1 MARCSNGR
9 GRLLA
14 FASPNA
20 ELILFIVFYG
30 LDWVATAPPTITITA
45 ETFGLHDGPIFYD
58 WIFTAHQLGGA
69 TVATGA
75 GVIRTATGG
84 YEFAFLASELLCL
97 GAAGLS
103 LPMLRSGASP
113 TVTPLPLDG
122 RLVRVPG
129 GA

>member
-20 ELILFIVFYG
+20 GLILFIVFYS
-30 LDWVATAPPTITITA
+30 LDWVAMLPPTITITT
-45 ETFGLHDGPIFYD
+45 ETFGLRDGPIIYD
-58 WIFTAHQLGGA
+58 WIFTAHQLGEA
-69 TVATGA
+69 TVATAA
-75 GVIRTATGG
+75 GVICTVTGG
-84 YEFAFLASELLCL
+84 YELAFLASGLHCL

-103 LPMLRSGASP
+103 LHMHRSGASP

-122 RLVRVPG
+122 RLIRVPG